1 MAELGNLT
9 DGILLRSGRMSTV
22 KIRAG
27 SPFRTLPARIGAPEA
42 AFEVRRLP
50 LGWLRVFLD
59 PPQE

>member
-1 MAELGNLT
+1 
-9 DGILLRSGRMSTV
+9 MSTV